1 MDNPDLDI
9 FRISTAALTEQLVGL
24 LQPFFPLFL
33 LFLILLLV
41 LANWLAGIEI
51 AFFSLTPSQL
61 NQMKTSSLK
70 ADTSIQKLLGKP
82 YRLLA
87 SLLLAGSLINS
98 AVVLLVLASM
108 LSLVNYIGGIW
119 SSLTIALA
127 LSTLLILSFSELIPG
142 TIYSKNP
149 LKSARKN
156 AMAARVITNLLT
168 PFTSLFINP
177 VRLFERRMN
186 RWGLN
191 ISVEEISE
199 AMEMNSQG
207 NDLDDES
214 RMLKGIIRFGDTE
227 AREIMKSRVDV
238 TAVCESFSF
247 ETVIKTFVESG
258 YSRVPV
264 YKESIDQITGILYI
278 KDILPFFGMGVSLHE
293 VDVIMR
299 ITR

>member
-108 LSLVNYIGGIW
+108 LSLV
-119 SSLTIALA
+119 
-127 LSTLLILSFSELIPG
+127 
-142 TIYSKNP
+142 
-149 LKSARKN
+149 
-156 AMAARVITNLLT
+156 
-168 PFTSLFINP
+168 
-177 VRLFERRMN
+177 
-186 RWGLN
+186 
-191 ISVEEISE
+191 
-199 AMEMNSQG
+199 
-207 NDLDDES
+207 
-214 RMLKGIIRFGDTE
+214 
-227 AREIMKSRVDV
+227 
-238 TAVCESFSF
+238 
-247 ETVIKTFVESG
+247 
-258 YSRVPV
+258 
-264 YKESIDQITGILYI
+264 
-278 KDILPFFGMGVSLHE
+278 
-293 VDVIMR
+293 
-299 ITR
+299 